1 MAVHTRA
8 LLAEMSGTAALTLF
22 GSLSVAMTA
31 LPGYSGGPLL
41 PAFGHGLTLMAM
53 VYAIGGV
60 SGCHINPAVTIA
72 LAVHKKI
79 EAKTAGLYILFQLLG
94 ALLAGVLLLVA
105 LEGTPMASATHYGG
119 TRPNEGLGIGPVQT
133 AAIEFIDT
141 ALLAFVIF
149 SVAVLGRAP
158 GSVHGAVIGL
168 TLATT
173 IVGTGALTGA
183 SLNPART
190 FGPALVSALSGL
202 PDPFPAHWA
211 YWVGPIA
218 GALVASFFVLRVL
231 GEKKGQQS
239 A

>member
-1 MAVHTRA
+1 MASHLRP
-8 LLAEMSGTAALTLF
+8 LLAEMFGTGALTLF

-60 SGCHINPAVTIA
+60 SGCHINPAVTVA

-79 EAKTAGLYILFQLLG
+79 GAKTAALYIVFQLIG
-94 ALLAGVLLLVA
+94 AVLAGLLLWVA
-105 LEGTPMASATHYGG
+105 LEGTPMAAQSYYGG
-119 TRPNEGLGIGPVQT
+119 TRPNDALGIGPTQT
-133 AAIEFIDT
+133 AAIEFFDT

-149 SVAVLGRAP
+149 NVAVLGRAP
-158 GSVHGAVIGL
+158 GSVHGMVIGM

-173 IVGTGALTGA
+173 IIGTGALTGA

-202 PDPFPAHWA
+202 PNAFPAHWA
-211 YWVGPIA
+211 YWVGPVA
-218 GALVASFFVLRVL
+218 GAVVASLVVTRILAD
-231 GEKKGQQS
+231 KK
-239 A
+239 AAA